1 MTEPAPLEGLVLR
14 IDAKVCHVEVGGQ
27 RRTVPLAGKL
37 FEERSHEKR
46 PLAVGDR
53 VQFDVTGQAI
63 DALLPRTSMLHR
75 RAASEGEERSQVV
88 ASNVTL
94 VLAVASAAEPP
105 FQPEL
110 IDGVLAGAVRQ
121 QIPAA
126 LILTKIDRDKKG
138 TAQQWIDLYRK
149 LGYRVFGTCTQ
160 PGLETHEEFAQLRT
174 LLHEN
179 RTVLCG
185 LSGVGKSTLLNA
197 LVPGLQLRTGSLNH
211 IRQGCQAAATCSTRP
226 ACAAFTSSR
235 SARKNRSSC
244 SPRSR
249 RCCRSASIAT
259 ACTAT
264 SQDAQCSRAAR
275 TVPCTALAMRR
286 MQRCSTTRC
295 EANACTRR
303 STPTTTASGTAARA
317 DGRAPE
323 HNAGPMRRLVAS
335 ATRTRA

>member
-211 IRQGCQAAATCSTRP
+211 IRQGKHTTAHTELIPLPGGGHVLDTPGVRSFHQFQIGAQESQFVFPEIAALLPKCGYRNCIHRDEP
-226 ACAAFTSSR
+226 DCAVLAALDSG
-235 SARKNRSSC
+235 AVH
-244 SPRSR
+244 RSR
-249 RCCRSASIAT
+249 YASYSTMLDHALRSERLHSKVD
-259 ACTAT
+259 
-264 SQDAQCSRAAR
+264 SDDDGKRQGGK
-275 TVPCTALAMRR
+275 RR
-286 MQRCSTTRC
+286 RPGS
-295 EANACTRR
+295 
-303 STPTTTASGTAARA
+303 
-317 DGRAPE
+317 
-323 HNAGPMRRLVAS
+323 
-335 ATRTRA
+335 